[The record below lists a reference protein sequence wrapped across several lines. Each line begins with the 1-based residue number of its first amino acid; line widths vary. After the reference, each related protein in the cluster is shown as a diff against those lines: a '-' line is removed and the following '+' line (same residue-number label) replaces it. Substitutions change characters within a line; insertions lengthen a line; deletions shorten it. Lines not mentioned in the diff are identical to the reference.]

1 MVWVLATN
9 PTTASI
15 CFGDSIH
22 VANHY
27 HKTTGVYYDTLLT
40 SAMHDSL
47 IITTLTVNALPTL
60 TVTANHDTICAGDM
74 VTLSVSGT
82 ATTYTWST
90 SATTST
96 VSVSPVSTTIYTVT
110 GTNVNACKNKA
121 TQTVVV
127 NNCVG
132 IEQVTSNNEQVTVYP
147 NPATN
152 SFQVEFMGSG
162 EKLMQV
168 YDVNGK
174 LVLSQTI
181 HNGKATI
188 DVSSLTNGI
197 YNISI
202 SSNEGVINKR
212 VVIAK

>member
-110 GTNVNACKNKA
+110 GTNVNVCKNKA

-132 IEQVTSNNEQVTVYP
+132 IEQITGGNEQVLVYP
-147 NPATN
+147 NPASN
-152 SFQVEFMGSG
+152 SFQVEFSGSG
-162 EKLMQV
+162 EKQMQV
-168 YDVNGK
+168 FDVNGK
-174 LVLSQTI
+174 LVLSKIIQ
-181 HNGKATI
+181 NGKATI
-188 DVSSLTNGI
+188 DASILTNGV
-197 YNISI
+197 YNIALI
-202 SSNEGVINKR
+202 SKEGITNKHLVITK
-212 VVIAK
+212 